1 MTYREAVALGEKI
14 LTTAGIT
21 DVKTDA
27 WMLLEMAAKI
37 DRNYYYMHMNDEITE
52 EQLEDYESVLKKRA
66 EHIPLQYIVGETE
79 FMGLTFKV
87 NSSVLIPRQDTE
99 TLVEEALKAAKPG
112 MKVLDMCTG
121 SGCIIISI
129 VHHGREIEGFASDIS
144 RHAVNVAKE
153 NAKMNQAAVSFE
165 TGDLF
170 DHIKGKYDMIVSN
183 PPYIRTEEIAKLMPE
198 VQNFEPYDALDGK
211 EDGLFF
217 YRRIVEESGRYLN
230 QGGYLMFEIGHDQGA
245 DVSAMMEQA
254 GYRNVS
260 VVKDLAG
267 NDRVVTG
274 RLELQQV

>member
-1 MTYREAVALGEKI
+1 MTYREAIGLGEKI
-14 LTTAGIT
+14 LTMAEIV

-37 DRNYYYMHMNDEITE
+37 DRNYYYMHMDDEITK
-52 EQLEDYESVLKKRA
+52 EQLEEYEWALKKRA

-79 FMGLTFKV
+79 FMGLPFKV

-99 TLVEEALKAAKPG
+99 TLVEETLKVAKPG

-129 VHHGREIEGFASDIS
+129 LHHGKDLEGYASDIS
-144 RHAVNVAKE
+144 RHAINVAKE
-153 NAKMNQAAVSFE
+153 NAKLNQVAVSFE

-170 DHIKGKYDMIVSN
+170 DHIKGKYDIIVSN

-198 VQNFEPYDALDGK
+198 VLNFEPYDALDGK

-217 YRRIVEESGRYLN
+217 YRRIVEQAKDYLN
-230 QGGYLMFEIGHDQGA
+230 SGGHLLFEIGHDQGK
-245 DVSAMMEQA
+245 DVSELMKEA
-254 GYRNVS
+254 GFLDVRVI
-260 VVKDLAG
+260 KDLAG

-274 RLELQQV
+274 GL

>member
-1 MTYREAVALGEKI
+1 MTYREAISLGEKI
-14 LTTAGIT
+14 LTIAGIA

-37 DRNYYYMHMNDEITE
+37 DRNFYYMHMDDELTK
-52 EQLEDYESVLKKRA
+52 EQLEEYEWALKKRS

-79 FMGLTFKV
+79 FMGLPFKV

-99 TLVEEALKAAKPG
+99 TLVEEALKVAEPG

-129 VHHGREIEGFASDIS
+129 LHHGKELEGYASDIS
-144 RHAVNVAKE
+144 RHAINVAKE
-153 NAKMNQAAVSFE
+153 NAKLNQVAVSFE

-170 DHIKGKYDMIVSN
+170 DHIKGKYDIIVSN

-217 YRRIVEESGRYLN
+217 YRKIVEQVGDYLN
-230 QGGYLMFEIGHDQGA
+230 PGGHLLFEIGHDQGQ
-245 DVSAMMEQA
+245 DVSELMVQA
-254 GYRNVS
+254 GFKDVRVI
-260 VVKDLAG
+260 KDLAG

-274 RLELQQV
+274 GL

>member
-1 MTYREAVALGEKI
+1 MTYREAIGLGEKI
-14 LTTAGIT
+14 LTMAGIA

-37 DRNYYYMHMNDEITE
+37 DRNYYYMHMDDEITK
-52 EQLEDYESVLKKRA
+52 EQLEEYEWVLKKRS

-79 FMGLTFKV
+79 FMGLPFKV

-99 TLVEEALKAAKPG
+99 TLVEEALKVAKPG

-129 VHHGREIEGFASDIS
+129 LHYGKELEGYASDIS
-144 RHAVNVAKE
+144 RHAINVAKE
-153 NAKMNQAAVSFE
+153 NAKLNHIAVSFE

-183 PPYIRTEEIAKLMPE
+183 PPYIRTEEITKLMPE
-198 VQNFEPYDALDGK
+198 VQNFEPFDALDGK

-217 YRRIVEESGRYLN
+217 YRRIVEQAGDYLN
-230 QGGYLMFEIGHDQGA
+230 PGGHLLFEIGYDQGQ
-245 DVSAMMEQA
+245 DVSELMEQA
-254 GYRNVS
+254 GFKNVR
-260 VVKDLAG
+260 VIKDLAG

-274 RLELQQV
+274 GL

>member
-1 MTYREAVALGEKI
+1 MTFREAVGLGEKI
-14 LTTAGIT
+14 LTMAGIA

-37 DRNYYYMHMNDEITE
+37 DRTYYYMHMDDEITK
-52 EQLEDYESVLKKRA
+52 EQLGEYEWALKKRS
-66 EHIPLQYIVGETE
+66 EHIPLQYIIGETE
-79 FMGLTFKV
+79 FMGLPFKV

-99 TLVEEALKAAKPG
+99 TLVEEALKVAKPG

-129 VHHGREIEGFASDIS
+129 LYHGKELEGYASDIS
-144 RHAVNVAKE
+144 RHAINVAKE
-153 NAKMNQAAVSFE
+153 NAKLNQVAVSFE

-170 DHIKGKYDMIVSN
+170 DHIKGKYDIIVSN

-217 YRRIVEESGRYLN
+217 YRRIVE
-230 QGGYLMFEIGHDQGA
+230 QAGGYLNPGGHLLFEIGHDQGA
-245 DVSAMMEQA
+245 DVSELMEQA
-254 GYRNVS
+254 GFKDVRVI
-260 VVKDLAG
+260 KDLAG
-267 NDRVVTG
+267 NDRVVG
-274 RLELQQV
+274 GIYNV

>member
-1 MTYREAVALGEKI
+1 MTYREAVGLGEKI
-14 LTTAGIT
+14 LTEAGIT

-37 DRNYYYMHMNDEITE
+37 DRNFYYMHMNDEITQD
-52 EQLEDYESVLKKRA
+52 QLAEYESVLKKRA
-66 EHIPLQYIVGETE
+66 EHIPLQYITGETE
-79 FMGLTFKV
+79 FMGLPFKV

-99 TLVEEALKAAKPG
+99 TLVEEALKVAKPG
-112 MKVLDMCTG
+112 MKVLDLCTG

-129 VHHGREIEGFASDIS
+129 LHHGKELEGYASDIS
-144 RHAVNVAKE
+144 RHAINVAKE
-153 NAKMNQAAVSFE
+153 NAKLNQVAVSFE

-170 DHIKGKYDMIVSN
+170 DHIKGKYDIIVSN

-217 YRRIVEESGRYLN
+217 YRKIVEQAGNYLN
-230 QGGYLMFEIGHDQGA
+230 PGGHLLFEIGHDQGQ
-245 DVSAMMEQA
+245 DVSGLMEQA
-254 GYRNVS
+254 GFKDVR

-274 RLELQQV
+274 GL

>member
-1 MTYREAVALGEKI
+1 MTYREAIGLGEKI
-14 LTTAGIT
+14 LTMAGIA

-37 DRNYYYMHMNDEITE
+37 DRSYYYMHMDDEITK
-52 EQLEDYESVLKKRA
+52 EQLGEYEWALKKRS

-79 FMGLTFKV
+79 FMGLPFKV

-99 TLVEEALKAAKPG
+99 TLVEEALKVAKPG

-129 VHHGREIEGFASDIS
+129 LHHGKELEGYASDIS
-144 RHAVNVAKE
+144 RHAINVAKE
-153 NAKMNQAAVSFE
+153 NAKLNQVAVSFE

-198 VQNFEPYDALDGK
+198 VQNFEPFDALDGK

-217 YRRIVEESGRYLN
+217 YRRIVEQASDYLN
-230 QGGYLMFEIGHDQGA
+230 PGGHLLFEIGHDQGA
-245 DVSAMMEQA
+245 DVSELMVNA
-254 GYRNVS
+254 GYQNVR
-260 VVKDLAG
+260 VIKDLAG

-274 RLELQQV
+274 GL

>member
-1 MTYREAVALGEKI
+1 M
-14 LTTAGIT
+14 AGIA

-37 DRNYYYMHMNDEITE
+37 DRNYYYMHMDDEITK
-52 EQLEDYESVLKKRA
+52 EQLEEYEWALKKRS

-79 FMGLTFKV
+79 FMGLPFKV

-99 TLVEEALKAAKPG
+99 TLVEEALKVAKQG

-129 VHHGREIEGFASDIS
+129 LHHGKDLEGYASDIS
-144 RHAVNVAKE
+144 RHAINVAKE
-153 NAKMNQAAVSFE
+153 NAKLNQVAVSFE

-170 DHIKGKYDMIVSN
+170 DHIKGKYDIIVSN
-183 PPYIRTEEIAKLMPE
+183 PPYIRTDEISKLMPE
-198 VQNFEPYDALDGK
+198 VQNFEPFDALDGK

-217 YRRIVEESGRYLN
+217 YRRIVEQAGDYLN
-230 QGGYLMFEIGHDQGA
+230 PGGHLLFEIGHAQGT
-245 DVSAMMEQA
+245 DVSELMVQA
-254 GYRNVS
+254 GFKDVRVI
-260 VVKDLAG
+260 KDLAG

-274 RLELQQV
+274 GL

>member
-1 MTYREAVALGEKI
+1 MTYREALGLGEKI
-14 LTTAGIT
+14 LTMAEIA

-37 DRNYYYMHMNDEITE
+37 DRSYYYLHMEDDITQ
-52 EQLEDYESVLKKRA
+52 EQLNEYEWALKKRA

-79 FMGLTFKV
+79 FMGLPFKV

-99 TLVEEALKAAKPG
+99 TLVEEALKVAKPG

-129 VHHGREIEGFASDIS
+129 LHHGKELEGYASDIS
-144 RHAVNVAKE
+144 RHAINVAKE
-153 NAKMNQAAVSFE
+153 NAKLNQVAVSFE

-170 DHIKGKYDMIVSN
+170 DHIKGKYDIIVSN

-198 VQNFEPYDALDGK
+198 VQNFEPFDALDGK

-217 YRRIVEESGRYLN
+217 YRKIVEQAGDYLN
-230 QGGYLMFEIGHDQGA
+230 PGGHLLFEIGHDQGA
-245 DVSAMMEQA
+245 EVSELMEQA
-254 GYRNVS
+254 GFKDVRVI
-260 VVKDLAG
+260 KDLAG

-274 RLELQQV
+274 GL

>member
-1 MTYREAVALGEKI
+1 MTYREAIGLGEKI
-14 LTTAGIT
+14 LTMAGIV

-37 DRNYYYMHMNDEITE
+37 DRSYYYMHMDDEISK
-52 EQLEDYESVLKKRA
+52 EQLGEYECALKKRA
-66 EHIPLQYIVGETE
+66 EHIPLQYIVGETA
-79 FMGLTFKV
+79 FMGLPFKV

-99 TLVEEALKAAKPG
+99 TLVEEALKVAKPG

-129 VHHGREIEGFASDIS
+129 LHHGKELEGYASDIS
-144 RHAVNVAKE
+144 RHAINVAKE
-153 NAKMNQAAVSFE
+153 NAKLNHIAVSFQ

-170 DHIKGKYDMIVSN
+170 DHIKEKYDIIVSN

-217 YRRIVEESGRYLN
+217 YRRIVEQAGNYLN
-230 QGGYLMFEIGHDQGA
+230 PGGHLLFEIGYDQGQ
-245 DVSAMMEQA
+245 DVSEMMEQA
-254 GYRNVS
+254 GFQNVR
-260 VVKDLAG
+260 VIKDLAG
-267 NDRVVTG
+267 NDRVVG
-274 RLELQQV
+274 GIYNV

>member
-1 MTYREAVALGEKI
+1 MTFREAVGLGEKI
-14 LTTAGIT
+14 LTMAGIA

-37 DRNYYYMHMNDEITE
+37 DRNYYYMHMDDEITK
-52 EQLEDYESVLKKRA
+52 EQLGEYEWALKKRS

-79 FMGLTFKV
+79 FMGLPFKV

-99 TLVEEALKAAKPG
+99 TLVEEALKVAKPG

-129 VHHGREIEGFASDIS
+129 LYHGKELEGYASDIS
-144 RHAVNVAKE
+144 RHAINVAKE
-153 NAKMNQAAVSFE
+153 NAKLNQVAVSFE

-170 DHIKGKYDMIVSN
+170 DHIKGKYDIIVSN

-217 YRRIVEESGRYLN
+217 YRKIVEQAGNYLN
-230 QGGYLMFEIGHDQGA
+230 PGGHLLFEIGHDQGQ
-245 DVSAMMEQA
+245 DVSGLMEQA
-254 GYRNVS
+254 GFKDVR

-274 RLELQQV
+274 GL

>member
-1 MTYREAVALGEKI
+1 MTYREAVGLGEKI
-14 LTTAGIT
+14 LTMAGIA

-37 DRNYYYMHMNDEITE
+37 DRNYYYMHMDDEITK
-52 EQLEDYESVLKKRA
+52 EQLEEYEWALKKRS

-79 FMGLTFKV
+79 FMGLPFKV

-99 TLVEEALKAAKPG
+99 TLVEEALKVAKQG

-129 VHHGREIEGFASDIS
+129 LHHGKDLEGYASDIS
-144 RHAVNVAKE
+144 RHAINVAKE
-153 NAKMNQAAVSFE
+153 NAKLNQVAVSFE

-170 DHIKGKYDMIVSN
+170 DHIKGKYDIIVSN
-183 PPYIRTEEIAKLMPE
+183 PPYIRTDEISKLMPE
-198 VQNFEPYDALDGK
+198 VQNFEPFDALDGK

-217 YRRIVEESGRYLN
+217 YRRIVEQAGDYLN
-230 QGGYLMFEIGHDQGA
+230 PGGHLLFEIGHAQGT
-245 DVSAMMEQA
+245 DVSELMVQA
-254 GYRNVS
+254 GFKDVRVI
-260 VVKDLAG
+260 KDLAG

-274 RLELQQV
+274 GL

>member
-1 MTYREAVALGEKI
+1 MTYREAIGLGEKI
-14 LTTAGIT
+14 LTMAGIV

-37 DRNYYYMHMNDEITE
+37 DRSYYYMHMDDEISK
-52 EQLEDYESVLKKRA
+52 EQLGEYECALKKRA
-66 EHIPLQYIVGETE
+66 EHIPLQYIVGEAE
-79 FMGLTFKV
+79 FMGLPFKV

-99 TLVEEALKAAKPG
+99 TLVEEALKVAKPG

-129 VHHGREIEGFASDIS
+129 LHHGKELEGYASDIS
-144 RHAVNVAKE
+144 RHAINVAKE
-153 NAKMNQAAVSFE
+153 NAKLNHIAVSFQ

-170 DHIKGKYDMIVSN
+170 DHIKGKYDIIVSN

-217 YRRIVEESGRYLN
+217 YRRIVEQAGNYLN
-230 QGGYLMFEIGHDQGA
+230 PGGHLLFEIGYDQGQ
-245 DVSAMMEQA
+245 DVSEMMEQA
-254 GYRNVS
+254 GFQNVR
-260 VVKDLAG
+260 VIKDLAG
-267 NDRVVTG
+267 NDRVVG
-274 RLELQQV
+274 GIYNV

>member
-1 MTYREAVALGEKI
+1 MTYREAVGMGEKI
-14 LTTAGIT
+14 LTEAGIT

-37 DRNYYYMHMNDEITE
+37 DRNFYYMHMNDEITQD
-52 EQLEDYESVLKKRA
+52 QLAEYESVLKKRA
-66 EHIPLQYIVGETE
+66 EHIPLQYITGETE
-79 FMGLTFKV
+79 FMGLPFKV

-99 TLVEEALKAAKPG
+99 TLVEEALKVAKTG
-112 MKVLDMCTG
+112 MKVLDLCTG

-129 VHHGREIEGFASDIS
+129 LHHGKELEGYASDIS
-144 RHAVNVAKE
+144 RHAINVAKE
-153 NAKMNQAAVSFE
+153 NAKLNQVAVSFE

-170 DHIKGKYDMIVSN
+170 DHIKGKYDIIVSN

-217 YRRIVEESGRYLN
+217 YRKIVEQAGNYLN
-230 QGGYLMFEIGHDQGA
+230 PGGHLLFEIGHDQGQ
-245 DVSAMMEQA
+245 DVSGLMEQA
-254 GYRNVS
+254 GFKDVR

-274 RLELQQV
+274 GL

>member
-1 MTYREAVALGEKI
+1 MTYREAMGLGEKI
-14 LTTAGIT
+14 LTMAGIA

-37 DRNYYYMHMNDEITE
+37 DRSYYYMHMDDEITK
-52 EQLEDYESVLKKRA
+52 EQLGEYEWALKKRS

-79 FMGLTFKV
+79 FMGLPFKV

-99 TLVEEALKAAKPG
+99 TLVEEALKVAKPG

-129 VHHGREIEGFASDIS
+129 LHHGKDLEGYASDIS
-144 RHAVNVAKE
+144 RHAINVAKE
-153 NAKMNQAAVSFE
+153 NAKLNQVAVSFK

-170 DHIKGKYDMIVSN
+170 DHIKGKYDIIVSN

-198 VQNFEPYDALDGK
+198 VQNFEPFDALDGK

-217 YRRIVEESGRYLN
+217 YRRIVEQAGDYLN
-230 QGGYLMFEIGHDQGA
+230 PGGHLLFEIGHDQGA
-245 DVSAMMEQA
+245 DVSELMTQA
-254 GYRNVS
+254 GFKDVRVI
-260 VVKDLAG
+260 KDLAG

-274 RLELQQV
+274 GL

>member
-1 MTYREAVALGEKI
+1 MTYREAIGLGEKV
-14 LTTAGIT
+14 LTMAEIV

-37 DRNYYYMHMNDEITE
+37 DRSYYYLHMNDDIAQ
-52 EQLEDYESVLKKRA
+52 EQLDAYEWALKKRA

-79 FMGLTFKV
+79 FMGLPFKV

-99 TLVEEALKAAKPG
+99 TLVEEALKVAKPG

-129 VHHGREIEGFASDIS
+129 LHHGKDLEGYASDIS
-144 RHAVNVAKE
+144 RHAINVAKE
-153 NAKMNQAAVSFE
+153 NAKLNQVAVSFE

-170 DHIKGKYDMIVSN
+170 DHIKGKYDIIVSN

-198 VQNFEPYDALDGK
+198 VQNFEPFDALDGK

-217 YRRIVEESGRYLN
+217 YRRIVEQAGEYLN
-230 QGGYLMFEIGHDQGA
+230 PEGHLLFEIGFDQGE
-245 DVSAMMEQA
+245 DVSKLMEQA
-254 GYRNVS
+254 GFKDVRVI
-260 VVKDLAG
+260 KDLAG

-274 RLELQQV
+274 GL

>member
-1 MTYREAVALGEKI
+1 MTYREALGLGEKI
-14 LTTAGIT
+14 LTMAEIV

-37 DRNYYYMHMNDEITE
+37 DRNYYYMHMDDEITK
-52 EQLEDYESVLKKRA
+52 EQLEEYEWALKKRA

-79 FMGLTFKV
+79 FMGLPFKV

-99 TLVEEALKAAKPG
+99 TLVEEALKVAKPG

-129 VHHGREIEGFASDIS
+129 LHHGKELEGYASDIS
-144 RHAVNVAKE
+144 RHAINVAKE
-153 NAKMNQAAVSFE
+153 NAKLNQVAVSFE

-170 DHIKGKYDMIVSN
+170 DHIKGKYDIIVSN

-198 VQNFEPYDALDGK
+198 VQNFEPFDALDGK

-217 YRRIVEESGRYLN
+217 YRKIVDQAGDYLN
-230 QGGYLMFEIGHDQGA
+230 PGGHLLFEIGHDQGQ
-245 DVSAMMEQA
+245 DVSELMVKA
-254 GYRNVS
+254 GFQNVR
-260 VVKDLAG
+260 VIKDLAG
-267 NDRVVTG
+267 NDRVVG
-274 RLELQQV
+274 GIYNV

>member
-1 MTYREAVALGEKI
+1 MTYREAIGLGEKI
-14 LTTAGIT
+14 LTMAGVA

-37 DRNYYYMHMNDEITE
+37 DRNYYYMHMDDEITK
-52 EQLEDYESVLKKRA
+52 EQLEEYEWALKKRA

-79 FMGLTFKV
+79 FMGLPFKV

-99 TLVEEALKAAKPG
+99 TLVEEALKVAKPG

-129 VHHGREIEGFASDIS
+129 LYHGKELEGYASDIS
-144 RHAVNVAKE
+144 RHAINVAKE
-153 NAKMNQAAVSFE
+153 NAKLNQVAVSFE

-217 YRRIVEESGRYLN
+217 YRKIVEQAGDYLN
-230 QGGYLMFEIGHDQGA
+230 PGGHLLFEIGHDQGA
-245 DVSAMMEQA
+245 DVSELMEQV
-254 GYRNVS
+254 GF
-260 VVKDLAG
+260 KDVRVIKDMAG

-274 RLELQQV
+274 GL

>member
-1 MTYREAVALGEKI
+1 MTYREAIGLGEKI
-14 LTTAGIT
+14 LTMAGIA

-37 DRNYYYMHMNDEITE
+37 DRNFYYMHMDDEITK
-52 EQLEDYESVLKKRA
+52 EQLEEYEWALKKRS

-79 FMGLTFKV
+79 FMGLPFKV

-99 TLVEEALKAAKPG
+99 TLVEEALKVAKPG

-129 VHHGREIEGFASDIS
+129 LHHGKELEGYASDIS
-144 RHAVNVAKE
+144 RHAINVAKE
-153 NAKMNQAAVSFE
+153 NTKLNQIAVSFE

-170 DHIKGKYDMIVSN
+170 DHIKGKYDIIVSN

-198 VQNFEPYDALDGK
+198 VQNFEPFDALDGK

-217 YRRIVEESGRYLN
+217 YRRIVEQAGDYLN
-230 QGGYLMFEIGHDQGA
+230 PGGHLLFEIGYDQGQ
-245 DVSAMMEQA
+245 DVSELMVQA
-254 GYRNVS
+254 GFKDVRVI
-260 VVKDLAG
+260 KDLAG

-274 RLELQQV
+274 GL